1 METEQRINKISELL
15 QKYEDQNQILKDKGK
30 FNMQQS
36 NNTMKRLAQ
45 EMGSYFL
52 KELKTGNVQKT
63 KPKVIILDDNILSL
77 SCYAEEYPENFKAI
91 TDNLNKEKRP

>member
-1 METEQRINKISELL
+1 
-15 QKYEDQNQILKDKGK
+15 
-30 FNMQQS
+30 MQQA